1 MQAQLSP
8 DHTLLT
14 CIRRNQEQALFDV
27 TVTGLASLL
36 YTQYSLASLN
46 ASLECLVPS
55 RAVSFSLELCH
66 HRLLIIK
73 SRPSRHNNN
82 ITISSRFLDTDT
94 VSHLVYTHF
103 GENGRSHRRHQKRR
117 ASTHAGLT
125 KAAKGRH

>member
-1 MQAQLSP
+1 MP
-8 DHTLLT
+8 LLK
-14 CIRRNQEQALFDV
+14 
-27 TVTGLASLL
+27 
-36 YTQYSLASLN
+36 
-46 ASLECLVPS
+46 CLVPS
-55 RAVSFSLELCH
+55 RAVSSSLELCHH